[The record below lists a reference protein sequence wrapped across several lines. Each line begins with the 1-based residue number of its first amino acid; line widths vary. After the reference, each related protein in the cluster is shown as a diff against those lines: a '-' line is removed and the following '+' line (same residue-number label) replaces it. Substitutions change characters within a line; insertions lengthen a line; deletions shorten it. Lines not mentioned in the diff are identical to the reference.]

1 MQLFETIE
9 NHLEKKTVN
18 AAEQHR
24 EDVAEKRE
32 EWKRFQETFDCKKLV
47 FLDAVLAGCN
57 FSVAT
62 WTKTNMTPLY
72 GRVLIGK
79 RVMDFVP
86 HGHWKTTTFLAALRH
101 DGLTAPMVIDGAING
116 ELFLAYVKQVLLP
129 TLKEGDIVVMDNLGS
144 HKVSGVEEAIHS
156 VGARVLYLPPYS
168 PDLNPI
174 EMVFSK
180 LKTLLRKAK
189 LRSVTELWNK
199 LGELC
204 DFFSPQECHNYFN
217 HAGYGTK

>member
-1 MQLFETIE
+1 VQFFETIE

-32 EWKRFQETFDCKKLV
+32 EWKAAQPDMDVKNIV
-47 FLDAVLAGCN
+47 FLDE
-57 FSVAT
+57 T

-72 GRVLIGK
+72 GRAPIGK

-144 HKVSGVEEAIHS
+144 HKVSGVEEAVHS

>member
-1 MQLFETIE
+1 M
-9 NHLEKKTVN
+9 EKKTVN

-32 EWKRFQETFDCKKLV
+32 EWKAAQPDMDVKNIV
-47 FLDAVLAGCN
+47 FLDTVLVGCN
-57 FSVAT
+57 SFVAT

-72 GRVLIGK
+72 GRAPIGK

-116 ELFLAYVKQVLLP
+116 ELFLAYVKQILLP

-144 HKVSGVEEAIHS
+144 HKVAGVEEAIHS

-168 PDLNPI
+168 PDFNPI

-180 LKTLLRKAK
+180 LKTLIRKAK
-189 LRSVTELWNK
+189 LRNVKDLWNK

-204 DFFSPQECHNYFN
+204 DFFSPQECRKYFN
-217 HAGYGTK
+217 HAGYGIKYKEQMNPL

>member
-1 MQLFETIE
+1 MQFFETIE

-32 EWKRFQETFDCKKLV
+32 EWKAAQPDMDVKNIV
-47 FLDAVLAGCN
+47 FLDE
-57 FSVAT
+57 T

-72 GRVLIGK
+72 GRAPIGK

-144 HKVSGVEEAIHS
+144 HKVSGVEEAVHS